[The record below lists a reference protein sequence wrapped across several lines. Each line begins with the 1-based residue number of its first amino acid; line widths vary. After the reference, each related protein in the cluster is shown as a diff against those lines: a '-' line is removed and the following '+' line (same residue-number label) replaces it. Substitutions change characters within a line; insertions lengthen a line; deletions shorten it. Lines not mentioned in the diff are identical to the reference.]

1 MSVNR
6 FPAQLEPRR
15 GDSRP
20 IGMRHGSL
28 ARVLLVGVLLVGM
41 AGCAPAASP
50 SGSPSPSGPP
60 SPSVQTG
67 RLEGIAVAGPICPVV
82 TDPPQSGCEDRP
94 VEGARLVIVDDE
106 GAEVMTATTGA
117 DGRFEVELAPGTYE
131 VQPQPVEGLM
141 HTAEPVSAVVP
152 IGDLVEVTISYDT
165 GIR

>member
-1 MSVNR
+1 MSVSR
-6 FPAQLEPRR
+6 FPARLEPSR

-20 IGMRHGSL
+20 TGMHPGL
-28 ARVLLVGVLLVGM
+28 VARVALVAVLLAAVV
-41 AGCAPAASP
+41 GCAPAAS
-50 SGSPSPSGPP
+50 STVSS

-67 RLEGIAVAGPICPVV
+67 RLQGIAVAGPTCPVV

-106 GAEVMTATTGA
+106 GEEVVTATSGA

-131 VQPQPVEGLM
+131 VRPQPVEGLM
-141 HTAEPVSAVVP
+141 HSAEPVSVVVA
-152 IGDLVEVTISYDT
+152 IGDPVEVTISYDT

>member
-6 FPAQLEPRR
+6 SPARLEPGR

-20 IGMRHGSL
+20 TGMHRGL
-28 ARVLLVGVLLVGM
+28 VARVALVAILLVAV
-41 AGCAPAASP
+41 AGCAPAAS
-50 SGSPSPSGPP
+50 STASPSPSGQ
-60 SPSVQTG
+60 SG

-82 TDPPQSGCEDRP
+82 TDPPQSGCEARP
-94 VEGARLVIVDDE
+94 VEGARLVIVSEDGDQ
-106 GAEVMTATTGA
+106 VTSVITGA

-141 HTAEPVSAVVP
+141 HTAGPVSAVVP
-152 IGDLVEVTISYDT
+152 IGDPVEVTISYDT